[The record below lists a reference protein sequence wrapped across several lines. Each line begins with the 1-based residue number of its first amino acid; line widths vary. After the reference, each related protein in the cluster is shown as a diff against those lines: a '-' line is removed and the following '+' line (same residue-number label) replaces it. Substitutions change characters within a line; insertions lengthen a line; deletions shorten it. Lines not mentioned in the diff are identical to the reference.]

1 MDEYF
6 LGCVDVRDVAQSLV
20 ALYESSSA
28 QGRHLCGES
37 IERMIQMHPVLHL
50 LKLLFTFRIQEDKQE
65 WVVRAKDP
73 SKKLIELGVRFIPS
87 DKIIMD
93 TMDCFRS
100 KGLI

>member
-1 MDEYF
+1 MLLTAPFFFY
-6 LGCVDVRDVAQSLV
+6 Q
-20 ALYESSSA
+20 
-28 QGRHLCGES
+28 
-37 IERMIQMHPVLHL
+37 IQMHPVLHL